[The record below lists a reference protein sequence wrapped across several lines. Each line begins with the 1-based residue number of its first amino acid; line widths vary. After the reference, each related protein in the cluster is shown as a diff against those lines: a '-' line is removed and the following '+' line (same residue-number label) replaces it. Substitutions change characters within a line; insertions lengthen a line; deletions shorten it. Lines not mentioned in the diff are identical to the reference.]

1 MPVLTWLWTQLCSGL
16 LKGGKGREPQVLGL
30 LRMDL
35 KLFSIYFWIFYKLKN
50 MIYSIFFF
58 NLGCLNIILDK
69 LVNYN
74 YHDTLNIIF
83 MP

>member
-1 MPVLTWLWTQLCSGL
+1 
-16 LKGGKGREPQVLGL
+16 L

-35 KLFSIYFWIFYKLKN
+35 KLYSIYFWIFYKLKN

-58 NLGCLNIILDK
+58 LGCLIIILDK

-83 MP
+83 ML